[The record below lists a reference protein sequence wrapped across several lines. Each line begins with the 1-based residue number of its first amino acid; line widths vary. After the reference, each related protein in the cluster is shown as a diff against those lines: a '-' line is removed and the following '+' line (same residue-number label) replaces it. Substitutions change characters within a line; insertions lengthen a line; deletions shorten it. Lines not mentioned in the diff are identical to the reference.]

1 VALFSLRQRQA
12 AHLARWLGPWAGA
25 DSLPPAVARS
35 TEIYAPLDGDG
46 APVRCHRYEPGDG
59 VISGAWVVAQ
69 GLHYAGPDDP
79 RMDRFCRVLASAG
92 WLVLAPF
99 LSDYLELR
107 VATGAAADLGAA
119 CETAVRACAE
129 RGLPRPAVFS
139 ISFGSTPAIEIGA
152 SDRFRD
158 RIGALVLFGGF
169 SDFHATIRFA
179 VSGRAFDGLRS
190 VEVPH
195 DPLNT
200 PAVFVN
206 LVEHLDVPGSRAR
219 LAHAWREMAR
229 RTWGRPE
236 LRPAPKR
243 IPIAEAIAAELDLV
257 DRPLFMIGCGLDVGG
272 PALLEAGLARAGDRF
287 GFTAPGPRLARVAA
301 PVVIA
306 HGKDDD
312 VVPWSEALK
321 LRDALP
327 GGHAR
332 RLYLT
337 GLWAHTGS
345 VLPRPRAVIEEA
357 KSLRDLAFALVDA
370 PHEAL

>member
-1 VALFSLRQRQA
+1 MPIFSQRQRQA

-25 DSLPPAVARS
+25 DALPAAVTRTTDTYPA
-35 TEIYAPLDGDG
+35 PDGG
-46 APVRCHRYEPGDG
+46 SVRCQRYEPEGP
-59 VISGAWVVAQ
+59 ITGAWVVAQ

-99 LSDYLELR
+99 VRDYLELR
-107 VATGAAADLGAA
+107 VAPRAADDVAAA

-129 RGLPRPAVFS
+129 RGLPRPALFS
-139 ISFGSTPAIEIGA
+139 ISFGSTPAIEVA
-152 SDRFRD
+152 QSDRFRD
-158 RIGALVLFGGF
+158 RLGALVLFGGF
-169 SDFHATIRFA
+169 RDFFATIRFA
-179 VSGRAFDGLRS
+179 VGGRAFEGLRPLTL
-190 VEVPH
+190 PH
-195 DPLNT
+195 DPLNG

-206 LVEHLDVPGSRAR
+206 LLELLDVPGATPR
-219 LAHAWREMAR
+219 LAHAWLEMAR

-236 LRPAPKR
+236 LRPAGR
-243 IPIAEAIAAELDLV
+243 RRPIAEAVAAPLDAAERQLFLV
-257 DRPLFMIGCGLDVGG
+257 GCGLEVGG
-272 PALLEAGLARAGDRF
+272 LTLLEAGLARAGDRF
-287 GFTAPGPRLARVAA
+287 AFTDPAPRLARVAA

-312 VVPWSEALK
+312 VVPWTEALK
-321 LRDALP
+321 LRDVLS
-327 GGHAR
+327 GSHTK

-345 VLPRPRAVIEEA
+345 VVPPPRAIVEEGRA
-357 KSLRDLAFALVDA
+357 LRDLALSLVDA